1 MISLIPTCS
10 VVPGE
15 EGFDEEDVDRD
26 LGLEIHGGL
35 VAAEDLDP
43 GGREDHVAAPLDE
56 AKGPSPV
63 DNDAQFYWL
72 GSIGKGIFNWL
83 SSMLF
88 V

>member
-1 MISLIPTCS
+1 M
-10 VVPGE
+10 
-15 EGFDEEDVDRD
+15 
-26 LGLEIHGGL
+26 
-35 VAAEDLDP
+35 AAEDLDP

-72 GSIGKGIFNWL
+72 GSIGKCILYWL
-83 SSMLF
+83 SSTLF